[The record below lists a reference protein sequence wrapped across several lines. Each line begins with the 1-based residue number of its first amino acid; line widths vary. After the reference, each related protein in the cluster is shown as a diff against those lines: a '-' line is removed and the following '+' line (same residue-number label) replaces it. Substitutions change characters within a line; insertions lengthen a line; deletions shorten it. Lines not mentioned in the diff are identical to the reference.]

1 MPYRLA
7 IPHRTKV
14 IIPQKL
20 HLSRNLRK
28 FPKINIKTQAKGA
41 FTLGENA
48 SALFKKAYFMLAS

>member
-1 MPYRLA
+1 
-7 IPHRTKV
+7 
-14 IIPQKL
+14 L